1 MLRVMMIMA
10 MLVLCISIPSALIGL
25 YSLSNLT
32 IIGSD
37 NLFGFSIDVVKNRV
51 RMAMVIL
58 LVLMI
63 ASAV

>member
-1 MLRVMMIMA
+1 MIMA
-10 MLVLCISIPSALIGL
+10 MLVLCILIPSALIGL

-63 ASAV
+63 EIAV